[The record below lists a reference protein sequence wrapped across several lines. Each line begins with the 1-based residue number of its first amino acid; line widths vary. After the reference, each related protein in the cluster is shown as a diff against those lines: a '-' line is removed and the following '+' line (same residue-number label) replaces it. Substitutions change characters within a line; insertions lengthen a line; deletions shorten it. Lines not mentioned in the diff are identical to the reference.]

1 MFADFDNDADVSE
14 NSGIEIDNR
23 EPRGVAA
30 GDVNG
35 DGHLDLVVSSW
46 ENIQM
51 QLYLGHGDLTFERGT
66 QFGRRAAKLAQQ
78 GIMLVDYDSDGDID
92 LVLTGH
98 EPMKDAMAPSPCT
111 GTMAPGALS
120 TRPSNRGFVL
130 STKAST
136 AGLSVI
142 WTGTPTSMP

>member
-1 MFADFDNDADVSE
+1 VFADFDNDGDYDLFNAHTWSGNHKLYRNDGQGGFVDVSE

-78 GIMLVDYDSDGDID
+78 GIMLVD
-92 LVLTGH
+92 
-98 EPMKDAMAPSPCT
+98 
-111 GTMAPGALS
+111 
-120 TRPSNRGFVL
+120 
-130 STKAST
+130 
-136 AGLSVI
+136 
-142 WTGTPTSMP
+142 